1 MSIIRVER
9 RSCFTTV
16 PNDLIN
22 DESLR
27 WQDLGVLVYLLSK
40 PSDWSISVRQL
51 SSVRSMGVDGIRE
64 VMRRLRSSGYVEYRK
79 LSTGDVEYIVSDSPS
94 SDEAKT
100 GKSLTGK
107 KPNRENPDVIL
118 KTDSDNQ
125 RLIEETNP
133 PLTPPGGD
141 SAKKP
146 AKFSPEDVE
155 LPDWLPRNCWL
166 EWCTHRKQIR
176 KPMTSLA
183 TTKAIMFLQEQHAS
197 GTEPEAIIEQ
207 AIRSGWQGLYPL
219 KRSQTNVNE
228 NNHAR
233 VIRAHIESHDFIT
246 DEELAAM
253 RSDAERRKRGVWGS
267 RC

>member
-1 MSIIRVER
+1 MSVIRVER
-9 RSCFTTV
+9 RSCFTTI
-16 PNDLIN
+16 PNELIN

-40 PSDWSISVRQL
+40 PADWSISVRQL
-51 SSVRSMGVDGIRE
+51 ASVRSMGVDGIRE

-107 KPNRENPDVIL
+107 KPNRENAHVIL
-118 KTDSDNQ
+118 KTDSDNK
-125 RLIEETNP
+125 RLTEETNP

-166 EWCTHRKQIR
+166 EWCTHRKQMR
-176 KPMTSLA
+176 KPMTSLSA
-183 TTKAIMFLQEQHAS
+183 TKEILFLQEQLSAGS
-197 GTEPEAIIEQ
+197 DPAAVIEQ
-207 AIRSGWQGLYPL
+207 AIRCGWQGLYPL
-219 KRSQTNVNE
+219 KRSASNANE

-233 VIRAHIESHDFIT
+233 VIRAHLKSYDFL
-246 DEELAAM
+246 DDADFM
-253 RSDAERRKRGVWGS
+253 PRSVGPGVERGVRGA
-267 RC
+267 RR